1 LLVFALRR
9 SLQALPVVF
18 ISTIA
23 VFALLRLLPG
33 DTAVFL
39 AGPNGTPEVVAQIRQ
54 NLGLDQPLHVQYLI
68 WLNDIV
74 HGNFGSSAMNG
85 RPILAMLQARVPASL
100 ELILSAMA
108 LSIFIALTTG
118 VIAALNYRRRIDWA
132 ISSYNSFMMS
142 IPNFWLGI
150 LSILLFAV
158 VLGWLPPGSRVAD
171 GHQIWAS
178 IKSLI
183 LPAVALALYSSANL
197 SRFVKAN
204 MLEVLYDDYVRTA
217 WAKGL
222 RARAVIVGHALR
234 NAILP
239 VVTIIGLQFT
249 GLLGGSVVIES
260 VFSWPGVSSLMLDAI
275 SSRDYAIV
283 QAVLLMLVIINVVVN
298 LITDLSYGVLDPR
311 IRLGSA

>member
-171 GHQIWAS
+171 GHQIGAS

-222 RARAVIVGHALR
+222 RARAVILGHALR

>member
-39 AGPNGTPEVVAQIRQ
+39 AGPNGTPEVIAQIRQ
-54 NLGLDQPLHVQYLI
+54 NLGLDQPLQVQYLI
-68 WLNDIV
+68 WLKDIV

-171 GHQIWAS
+171 GHQIGAS

-222 RARAVIVGHALR
+222 RARAVILGHALR